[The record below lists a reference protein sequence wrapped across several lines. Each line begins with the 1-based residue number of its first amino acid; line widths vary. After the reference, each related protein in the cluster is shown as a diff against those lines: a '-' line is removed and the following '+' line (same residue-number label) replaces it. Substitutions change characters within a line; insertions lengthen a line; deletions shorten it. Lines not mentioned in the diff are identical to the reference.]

1 MRTLSF
7 TQYLENYRDITI
19 NIKDEELFRQ
29 NCEEWSK
36 EEGFLSFWNFEDEF
50 FEGCVEVSYG
60 DIQTNNEEKD
70 METKQELVRL
80 YKWIAK
86 YKIFAYNFHMKNY
99 IQSDDMYVSKEDA
112 AAFGARMKILR
123 APFLPVFEEIEDA
136 ND

>member
-29 NCEEWSK
+29 KCEEWSK

-60 DIQTNNEEKD
+60 DIKTNNEENGEFYD
-70 METKQELVRL
+70 LM
-80 YKWIAK
+80 
-86 YKIFAYNFHMKNY
+86 
-99 IQSDDMYVSKEDA
+99 DKENINT
-112 AAFGARMKILR
+112 FG
-123 APFLPVFEEIEDA
+123 EE
-136 ND
+136 